1 MWQQI
6 NNENPSLH
14 GIIGDCLS
22 LFISTRT
29 KKDVLNGRVCSWH
42 IYINFHHFHYGYVQ
56 VDNDFIGT
64 IDQAK
69 QYAEEKLKEIK
80 ESIPL

>member
-1 MWQQI
+1 MWRQMR
-6 NNENPSLH
+6 NPSCH

-29 KKDVLNGRVCSWH
+29 KKDVLNGRICTWN
-42 IYINFHHFHYGYVQ
+42 IYINFHHLNYGYVQ
-56 VDNDFIGT
+56 IDNDFAGT

-69 QYAEEKLKEIK
+69 QYAENKLREIK
-80 ESIPL
+80 EGIPV

>member
-1 MWQQI
+1 MWKQI
-6 NNENPSLH
+6 NNNPSHH
-14 GIIGDCLS
+14 GIIGDHLS
-22 LFISTRT
+22 VFISTRT
-29 KKDVLNGRVCSWH
+29 KKDVLNGRVCSWN
-42 IYINFHHFHYGYVQ
+42 IYMNFHHLHYGYVRI
-56 VDNDFIGT
+56 DNDFIGT